1 MRSRFRVQGLEVAV
15 VSVSRHNHPNP
26 SKSHQPQFRVKF
38 LPRYKGHASLG
49 EPNPNLLSTP
59 SYWRT
64 LETFLLP
71 TRVGVCNDTPTKLI
85 SARVREFTLM
95 LFSSFV
101 CSSRICLPTGQQR
114 QQRADVLGPSH
125 PGFRTSSDI
134 FRFALGTVCTG
145 GPCRCCLRVPA
156 LSAAVDTPA
165 CKL

>member
-1 MRSRFRVQGLEVAV
+1 MRSRLRVQGLEVAV

-38 LPRYKGHASLG
+38 LPRYKRHASLG
-49 EPNPNLLSTP
+49 ELNPNLLSTP
-59 SYWRT
+59 SYWRS

-71 TRVGVCNDTPTKLI
+71 TRVG
-85 SARVREFTLM
+85 
-95 LFSSFV
+95 V

-134 FRFALGTVCTG
+134 FRFALGTVWTG
-145 GPCRCCLRVPA
+145 GPCRCCSRVPA

-165 CKL
+165 CKLQAKVRRASFPGSRENEHFRF